1 MKRED
6 ALTQKL
12 SSIADRYRE
21 VEKLVGDPEVIK
33 DARRYRDLMRE
44 YKRLEHIVAH
54 QESLI
59 SLEKDLDQAEE
70 WIAGDDEDYKALALE
85 ERPELQRKLTAAYE
99 AAKIMLLPRDE
110 VDDRPVMIEFRA
122 GTGGDEAALFAG
134 DLFRMYQKHCT
145 DKGWTWSLVNANEGT
160 AGGFKE
166 VVARVEGEGVYGWL
180 KFESGVHRVQRV
192 PDTESQG
199 RVHTSAAT
207 VAVLPVAESVDV
219 DLNVSDIRRDTV
231 LPVAESVD
239 VDLNVSD
246 IRRDTFRASGAGGQ
260 HVNKT
265 ESAVRLTHGPSGI
278 VVECQD
284 GRSQHQNYEHALT
297 VLRTRLFERERE
309 RIAADQAQKRK
320 SLVSTGDRSAKIRTY
335 NFPQGRVTDHRIHF
349 TSHALPA
356 ILGGELTPVIEALR
370 MAEQAELL
378 ASQN

>member
-1 MKRED
+1 MKREE
-6 ALTQKL
+6 ALMQKL
-12 SSIADRYRE
+12 ASISDRFHE
-21 VEKLVGDPEVIK
+21 VEKLVGDPDVIK

-44 YKRLEHIVAH
+44 YKRLGQIVTH
-54 QESLI
+54 HRLLV
-59 SLEKDLDQAEE
+59 SLETELTQAEE
-70 WIAGDDEDYKALALE
+70 WLAGDDLEFRELAQE
-85 ERPELQRKLTAAYE
+85 EAPELVRRLAEAYE
-99 AAKIMLLPRDE
+99 AGKIMLLPRDE

-134 DLFRMYQKHCT
+134 DLFRMYQKHCEQ
-145 DKGWTWSLVNANEGT
+145 KGWSWSMVNANEGT

-166 VVARVEGEGVYGWL
+166 AVARVEGDGVYGWL

-207 VAVLPVAESVDV
+207 VAVLPVAEDVDV
-219 DLNVSDIRRDTV
+219 DLNVT
-231 LPVAESVD
+231 
-239 VDLNVSD
+239 D

-284 GRSQHQNYEHALT
+284 GRSQHQNYERALE

-309 RIAADQAQKRK
+309 RIAADQAEKRK

-356 ILGGELTPVIEALR
+356 ILGGELTAVIEALR

-378 ASQN
+378 AAQN

>member
-6 ALTQKL
+6 ALINKM
-12 SSIADRYRE
+12 SSISDRYHE
-21 VEKLVGDPEVIK
+21 VEKLVGDPDVIK
-33 DARRYRDLMRE
+33 DPKRYRDLMRE
-44 YKRLEHIVAH
+44 YKRLESIVH
-54 QESLI
+54 HHTLVVSF
-59 SLEKDLDQAEE
+59 EKDLDQVEE
-70 WIAGDDEDYKALALE
+70 WLKGNDADFRALAQE
-85 ERPELQRKLTAAYE
+85 ERPDLERKLLAAYE
-99 AAKIMLLPRDE
+99 EAKIMLLPRDE

-122 GTGGDEAALFAG
+122 GTGGDEAAIFAG

-145 DKGWTWSLVNANEGT
+145 EKGWTWSLVSANEGT

-192 PDTESQG
+192 PNTESQG

-207 VAVLPVAESVDV
+207 VAVLPVAE
-219 DLNVSDIRRDTV
+219 
-231 LPVAESVD
+231 AVD

-284 GRSQHQNYEHALT
+284 GRSQHQNYEHALE

-356 ILGGELTPVIEALR
+356 ILGGDLTQVIEALR

>member
-1 MKRED
+1 M
-6 ALTQKL
+6 LQKL
-12 SSIADRYRE
+12 ASISDRYHE
-21 VEKLVGDPEVIK
+21 VEKLVGDPDVIK
-33 DARRYRDLMRE
+33 DAKRYRDLMRE
-44 YKRLEHIVAH
+44 YKRLAPIVNH
-54 QESLI
+54 FNLVTSI
-59 SLEKDLDQAEE
+59 GNDLDQAEA
-70 WIAGDDEDYKALALE
+70 WIGGDDAEFKDLGQA
-85 ERPELQRKLTAAYE
+85 ERPGLQHKLEAAYE
-99 AAKIMLLPRDE
+99 AAKVMLLPRDE

-134 DLFRMYQKHCT
+134 DLFRMYQKHCEQ
-145 DKGWTWSLVNANEGT
+145 KGWSWILVNANEGT

-166 VVARVEGEGVYGWL
+166 VVARVEGDGVYGWL

-207 VAVLPVAESVDV
+207 VAVLPVAEDVDV
-219 DLNVSDIRRDTV
+219 DLNVT
-231 LPVAESVD
+231 
-239 VDLNVSD
+239 D

-284 GRSQHQNYEHALT
+284 GRSQHQNYDRALE
-297 VLRTRLFERERE
+297 VLRTRLFERERS
-309 RIAADQAQKRK
+309 RIAADQAEKRK

-370 MAEQAELL
+370 MAEQAALL

>member
-1 MKRED
+1 
-6 ALTQKL
+6 
-12 SSIADRYRE
+12 
-21 VEKLVGDPEVIK
+21 
-33 DARRYRDLMRE
+33 
-44 YKRLEHIVAH
+44 
-54 QESLI
+54 
-59 SLEKDLDQAEE
+59 
-70 WIAGDDEDYKALALE
+70 
-85 ERPELQRKLTAAYE
+85 
-99 AAKIMLLPRDE
+99 
-110 VDDRPVMIEFRA
+110 MIEFRA
-122 GTGGDEAALFAG
+122 GTGGDEAAIFAG

-145 DKGWTWSLVNANEGT
+145 EKGWTWSLVSANEGT

-192 PDTESQG
+192 PNTESQG

-207 VAVLPVAESVDV
+207 VAVLPVAE
-219 DLNVSDIRRDTV
+219 
-231 LPVAESVD
+231 AVD

-284 GRSQHQNYEHALT
+284 GRSQHQNYEHALE

-356 ILGGELTPVIEALR
+356 ILGGDLTQVIEALR

>member
-6 ALTQKL
+6 ALTNKM
-12 SSIADRYRE
+12 SSISDRYHE
-21 VEKLVGDPEVIK
+21 VEKLVGDPDVIK

-44 YKRLEHIVAH
+44 YKRLESIVQH
-54 QESLI
+54 HTLLL

-70 WIAGDDEDYKALALE
+70 WLKGDDADFKALAQE
-85 ERPELQRKLTAAYE
+85 ERPDLERRLLEAYE
-99 AAKIMLLPRDE
+99 KAKIMLLPRDE

-122 GTGGDEAALFAG
+122 GTGGDEAAIFAG

-145 DKGWTWSLVNANEGT
+145 EKGWAWSLVNANEGT

-166 VVARVEGEGVYGWL
+166 VVARVEGDGVYGWL

-207 VAVLPVAESVDV
+207 VAVLPVAE
-219 DLNVSDIRRDTV
+219 
-231 LPVAESVD
+231 AVD

-284 GRSQHQNYEHALT
+284 GRSQHQNYEHALE

-349 TSHALPA
+349 TSHALPS
-356 ILGGELTPVIEALR
+356 ILGGDLTPVIEALR

>member
-1 MKRED
+1 M
-6 ALTQKL
+6 QKL
-12 SSIADRYRE
+12 ASISDRFHE
-21 VEKLVGDPEVIK
+21 VEKLVGDPDVIK

-44 YKRLEHIVAH
+44 YKRLGQIVTH
-54 QESLI
+54 HRILV
-59 SLEKDLDQAEE
+59 SLETELTQAEE
-70 WIAGDDEDYKALALE
+70 WLTGEDLEFRELAQE
-85 ERPELQRKLTAAYE
+85 EEPDLVRRLAEAYE
-99 AAKIMLLPRDE
+99 AGKIMLLPRDE

-134 DLFRMYQKHCT
+134 DLFRMYQKHCEQ
-145 DKGWTWSLVNANEGT
+145 KGWSWSMVNANEGT

-166 VVARVEGEGVYGWL
+166 AVARVEGDGVYGWL

-207 VAVLPVAESVDV
+207 VAVLPVAEDVDV
-219 DLNVSDIRRDTV
+219 DLNVT
-231 LPVAESVD
+231 
-239 VDLNVSD
+239 D

-284 GRSQHQNYEHALT
+284 GRSQHQNYERALE

-309 RIAADQAQKRK
+309 RIAADQAEKRK

-356 ILGGELTPVIEALR
+356 ILGGELTAVIEALR

-378 ASQN
+378 AAQN

>member
-1 MKRED
+1 MKREE
-6 ALTQKL
+6 ALMQKL
-12 SSIADRYRE
+12 ASISDRFHE
-21 VEKLVGDPEVIK
+21 VEKLVGDPDVIK

-44 YKRLEHIVAH
+44 YKRLGQIVTH
-54 QESLI
+54 HRLLV
-59 SLEKDLDQAEE
+59 SLETELSQAEE
-70 WIAGDDEDYKALALE
+70 WMDGVDLEFRELAQE
-85 ERPELQRKLTAAYE
+85 EAPDLVRRLSEAYE
-99 AAKIMLLPRDE
+99 AGKIMRLPRDE

-122 GTGGDEAALFAG
+122 GSGGDEAALFAG
-134 DLFRMYQKHCT
+134 DLFRMYQKHCEQ
-145 DKGWTWSLVNANEGT
+145 KGWSWSMVNANEGT

-166 VVARVEGEGVYGWL
+166 VVARVEGDGVYGWL

-207 VAVLPVAESVDV
+207 VAVLPVAEDVDV
-219 DLNVSDIRRDTV
+219 ELNVT
-231 LPVAESVD
+231 
-239 VDLNVSD
+239 D

-284 GRSQHQNYEHALT
+284 GRSQHQNYERALE

-309 RIAADQAQKRK
+309 RIAADQAEKRK

-356 ILGGELTPVIEALR
+356 ILGGELTSVIEALR

-378 ASQN
+378 AAQN

>member
-12 SSIADRYRE
+12 SSISDRYHE
-21 VEKLVGDPEVIK
+21 VEKLVGDPDVIK
-33 DARRYRDLMRE
+33 DAKRYRDLMRE
-44 YKRLEHIVAH
+44 YKRLAGIVEHH
-54 QESLI
+54 SLVV
-59 SLEKDLDQAEE
+59 SLEKDLEQAEE
-70 WIAGDDEDYKALALE
+70 WIHGEDADFKALAQE
-85 ERPELQRKLTAAYE
+85 ERPELERRLEEAYE
-99 AAKIMLLPRDE
+99 GSKIMLLPRDE

-145 DKGWTWSLVNANEGT
+145 EKGWDWSLVNANEGT

-166 VVARVEGEGVYGWL
+166 VVARVEGDGVYGWL

-207 VAVLPVAESVDV
+207 VAVLPVAEAVDV
-219 DLNVSDIRRDTV
+219 DLK
-231 LPVAESVD
+231 
-239 VDLNVSD
+239 VSD

-265 ESAVRLTHGPSGI
+265 ESAVRLTNGPSGI

-309 RIAADQAQKRK
+309 RVARTSTKTQVAGKYRRSFCQNSDLQFPTRSRYRSSN
-320 SLVSTGDRSAKIRTY
+320 SLYFACFACY
-335 NFPQGRVTDHRIHF
+335 
-349 TSHALPA
+349 
-356 ILGGELTPVIEALR
+356 LGW
-370 MAEQAELL
+370 
-378 ASQN
+378 

>member
-1 MKRED
+1 MKREE
-6 ALTQKL
+6 ALMQKL
-12 SSIADRYRE
+12 ASISDRFHE
-21 VEKLVGDPEVIK
+21 VEKLVGDPDVIK

-44 YKRLEHIVAH
+44 YKRLGQIVTH
-54 QESLI
+54 HRILV
-59 SLEKDLDQAEE
+59 SLETELTQAEE
-70 WIAGDDEDYKALALE
+70 WLTGEDLEFRELAQE
-85 ERPELQRKLTAAYE
+85 EEPDLVRRLAEAYE
-99 AAKIMLLPRDE
+99 AGKIMLLPRDE

-134 DLFRMYQKHCT
+134 DLFRMYQKHCEQ
-145 DKGWTWSLVNANEGT
+145 KGWSWSMVNANEGT

-166 VVARVEGEGVYGWL
+166 AVARVEGDGVYGWL

-207 VAVLPVAESVDV
+207 VAVLPVAEDVDV
-219 DLNVSDIRRDTV
+219 DLNVT
-231 LPVAESVD
+231 
-239 VDLNVSD
+239 D

-284 GRSQHQNYEHALT
+284 GRSQHQNYERALE

-309 RIAADQAQKRK
+309 RIAADQAEKRK

-356 ILGGELTPVIEALR
+356 ILGGELTAVIEALR

-378 ASQN
+378 AAQN

>member
-1 MKRED
+1 MKREE
-6 ALTQKL
+6 ALMQKL
-12 SSIADRYRE
+12 ASISDRFHE
-21 VEKLVGDPEVIK
+21 VEKLVGDPDVIK

-44 YKRLEHIVAH
+44 YKRLGQIVTH
-54 QESLI
+54 HRLLV
-59 SLEKDLDQAEE
+59 SLETELTQAEE
-70 WIAGDDEDYKALALE
+70 WLAGDDLEFRELAQE
-85 ERPELQRKLTAAYE
+85 EAPELVRRLAEAYE
-99 AAKIMLLPRDE
+99 AGKIILLPRDE

-134 DLFRMYQKHCT
+134 DLFRMYQKHCEQ
-145 DKGWTWSLVNANEGT
+145 KGWSWSMVNANEGT

-166 VVARVEGEGVYGWL
+166 AVARVEGDGVYGWL

-207 VAVLPVAESVDV
+207 VAVLPVAEDVDV
-219 DLNVSDIRRDTV
+219 DLNVT
-231 LPVAESVD
+231 
-239 VDLNVSD
+239 D

-284 GRSQHQNYEHALT
+284 GRSQHQNYERALE

-309 RIAADQAQKRK
+309 RIAADQAEKRK

-356 ILGGELTPVIEALR
+356 ILGGELTAVIEALR

-378 ASQN
+378 AAQN

>member
-1 MKRED
+1 MKREE
-6 ALTQKL
+6 ALMQKL
-12 SSIADRYRE
+12 ASISDRFHE
-21 VEKLVGDPEVIK
+21 VEKLVGDPDVIK

-44 YKRLEHIVAH
+44 YKRLGQIVTH
-54 QESLI
+54 HRLLV
-59 SLEKDLDQAEE
+59 SLETELTQAEE
-70 WIAGDDEDYKALALE
+70 WLAGDDLEFRELAQE
-85 ERPELQRKLTAAYE
+85 EAPELVRRLAEAYE
-99 AAKIMLLPRDE
+99 AGKIMLLPRDE

-134 DLFRMYQKHCT
+134 DLFRMYQKHCEQ
-145 DKGWTWSLVNANEGT
+145 KGWSWSMVNANEGT

-166 VVARVEGEGVYGWL
+166 AVARVEGDGVYGWL

-207 VAVLPVAESVDV
+207 VAVLPVAEDVDV
-219 DLNVSDIRRDTV
+219 DLNVT
-231 LPVAESVD
+231 
-239 VDLNVSD
+239 D

-284 GRSQHQNYEHALT
+284 GRSQHQNYERALE

-309 RIAADQAQKRK
+309 RIAADQAEKRK

-349 TSHALPA
+349 TSHALPS
-356 ILGGELTPVIEALR
+356 ILGGELTAVIEALR

-378 ASQN
+378 AAQN

>member
-33 DARRYRDLMRE
+33 DALRYRDLMRE
-44 YKRLEHIVAH
+44 YKRLEQIVVH
-54 QESLI
+54 QEHVI

-70 WIAGDDEDYKALALE
+70 WLAGDDEDYKTLALE
-85 ERPELQRKLTAAYE
+85 ERPELQRKLAEAYE

-134 DLFRMYQKHCT
+134 DLFRMYQKHCI

-192 PDTESQG
+192 PDTESQ
-199 RVHTSAAT
+199 
-207 VAVLPVAESVDV
+207 
-219 DLNVSDIRRDTV
+219 
-231 LPVAESVD
+231 
-239 VDLNVSD
+239 
-246 IRRDTFRASGAGGQ
+246 
-260 HVNKT
+260 
-265 ESAVRLTHGPSGI
+265 
-278 VVECQD
+278 
-284 GRSQHQNYEHALT
+284 
-297 VLRTRLFERERE
+297 
-309 RIAADQAQKRK
+309 
-320 SLVSTGDRSAKIRTY
+320 
-335 NFPQGRVTDHRIHF
+335 
-349 TSHALPA
+349 
-356 ILGGELTPVIEALR
+356 
-370 MAEQAELL
+370 
-378 ASQN
+378 

>member
-1 MKRED
+1 
-6 ALTQKL
+6 
-12 SSIADRYRE
+12 
-21 VEKLVGDPEVIK
+21 
-33 DARRYRDLMRE
+33 MRE
-44 YKRLEHIVAH
+44 YKRLESIVH
-54 QESLI
+54 HHTLVVSF
-59 SLEKDLDQAEE
+59 EKDLDQVEE
-70 WIAGDDEDYKALALE
+70 WLKGNDADFRALAQE
-85 ERPELQRKLTAAYE
+85 ERPDLERKLLAAYE
-99 AAKIMLLPRDE
+99 TAKIMLLPRDE

-122 GTGGDEAALFAG
+122 GTGGDEAAIFAG

-145 DKGWTWSLVNANEGT
+145 EKGWTWSLVSANEGT

-192 PDTESQG
+192 PNTESQG

-207 VAVLPVAESVDV
+207 VAVLPVAE
-219 DLNVSDIRRDTV
+219 
-231 LPVAESVD
+231 AVD

-284 GRSQHQNYEHALT
+284 GRSQHQNYEHALE

-356 ILGGELTPVIEALR
+356 ILGGDLTQVIEALR

>member
-6 ALTQKL
+6 ALTNKM
-12 SSIADRYRE
+12 SSISDRYHE
-21 VEKLVGDPEVIK
+21 VEKLVGDPDVIK

-44 YKRLEHIVAH
+44 YKRLESIVQH
-54 QESLI
+54 HTLLL
-59 SLEKDLDQAEE
+59 SLEKDLDQVEE
-70 WIAGDDEDYKALALE
+70 WLKGDDADFKALAQE
-85 ERPELQRKLTAAYE
+85 ERPDLERRLLEAYE
-99 AAKIMLLPRDE
+99 KAKIMLLPRDE

-122 GTGGDEAALFAG
+122 GTGGDEAAIFAG

-145 DKGWTWSLVNANEGT
+145 EKGWAWILVNANEGT

-166 VVARVEGEGVYGWL
+166 VVARVEGDGVYGWL

-207 VAVLPVAESVDV
+207 VAVLPVAE
-219 DLNVSDIRRDTV
+219 
-231 LPVAESVD
+231 AVD

-284 GRSQHQNYEHALT
+284 GRSQHQNYEHALE

-349 TSHALPA
+349 TSHALPS
-356 ILGGELTPVIEALR
+356 ILGGDLTPVIEALR

>member
-1 MKRED
+1 MKREE
-6 ALTQKL
+6 ALMQKL
-12 SSIADRYRE
+12 ASISDRFHE
-21 VEKLVGDPEVIK
+21 VEKLVGDPDVIK

-44 YKRLEHIVAH
+44 YKRLGQIVTH
-54 QESLI
+54 HRILV
-59 SLEKDLDQAEE
+59 SLETELTQAEE
-70 WIAGDDEDYKALALE
+70 WLTGDDLEFRELAQE
-85 ERPELQRKLTAAYE
+85 EEPDLVRRLAEAYE
-99 AAKIMLLPRDE
+99 AGKIMLLPRDE

-134 DLFRMYQKHCT
+134 DLFRMYQKHCEQ
-145 DKGWTWSLVNANEGT
+145 KGWSWSMVNANEGT

-166 VVARVEGEGVYGWL
+166 AVARVEGDGVYGWL

-207 VAVLPVAESVDV
+207 VAVLPVAEDVDV
-219 DLNVSDIRRDTV
+219 DLNVT
-231 LPVAESVD
+231 
-239 VDLNVSD
+239 D

-284 GRSQHQNYEHALT
+284 GRSQHQNYERALE

-309 RIAADQAQKRK
+309 RIAADQAEKRK

-356 ILGGELTPVIEALR
+356 ILGGELTAVIEALR

-378 ASQN
+378 AAQN

>member
-1 MKRED
+1 M
-6 ALTQKL
+6 QKL
-12 SSIADRYRE
+12 ASISDRFHE
-21 VEKLVGDPEVIK
+21 VEKLVGDPDVIK

-44 YKRLEHIVAH
+44 YKRLGQIVTH
-54 QESLI
+54 HRLLV
-59 SLEKDLDQAEE
+59 SLETELTQAEE
-70 WIAGDDEDYKALALE
+70 WLAGDDLEFRELAQE
-85 ERPELQRKLTAAYE
+85 EAPELVRRLAEAYE
-99 AAKIMLLPRDE
+99 AGKIMLLPRDE

-134 DLFRMYQKHCT
+134 DLFRMYQKHCEQ
-145 DKGWTWSLVNANEGT
+145 KGWSWSMVNANEGT

-166 VVARVEGEGVYGWL
+166 AVARVEGDGVYGWL

-207 VAVLPVAESVDV
+207 VAVLPVAEDVDV
-219 DLNVSDIRRDTV
+219 DLNVT
-231 LPVAESVD
+231 
-239 VDLNVSD
+239 D

-284 GRSQHQNYEHALT
+284 GRSQHQNYERALE

-309 RIAADQAQKRK
+309 RIAADQAEKRK

-356 ILGGELTPVIEALR
+356 ILGGELTAVIEALR

-378 ASQN
+378 AAQN

>member
-1 MKRED
+1 
-6 ALTQKL
+6 
-12 SSIADRYRE
+12 
-21 VEKLVGDPEVIK
+21 
-33 DARRYRDLMRE
+33 
-44 YKRLEHIVAH
+44 
-54 QESLI
+54 
-59 SLEKDLDQAEE
+59 
-70 WIAGDDEDYKALALE
+70 LA
-85 ERPELQRKLTAAYE
+85 AAYE
-99 AAKIMLLPRDE
+99 AAI
-110 VDDRPVMIEFRA
+110 
-122 GTGGDEAALFAG
+122 FAG

-145 DKGWTWSLVNANEGT
+145 EKGWTWSLVNANEGT

-219 DLNVSDIRRDTV
+219 DLNV
-231 LPVAESVD
+231 A
-239 VDLNVSD
+239 D

-284 GRSQHQNYEHALT
+284 GRSQHQNYEHALE

-309 RIAADQAQKRK
+309 RIAADQAEKRK

-349 TSHALPA
+349 TSHALSA
-356 ILGGELTPVIEALR
+356 ILGGDLTPVIEALR

-378 ASQN
+378 ASQNEH

>member
-1 MKRED
+1 MKREE
-6 ALTQKL
+6 ALMQKL
-12 SSIADRYRE
+12 ASISDRFHE
-21 VEKLVGDPEVIK
+21 VEKLVGDPDVIK

-44 YKRLEHIVAH
+44 YKRLGQIVTH
-54 QESLI
+54 HRLLV
-59 SLEKDLDQAEE
+59 SLETELSQAEE
-70 WIAGDDEDYKALALE
+70 WMDGVDLEFRELAQE
-85 ERPELQRKLTAAYE
+85 EAPDLVRRLSEAYE
-99 AAKIMLLPRDE
+99 AGKIMLLPRDE

-122 GTGGDEAALFAG
+122 GSGGDEAALFAG
-134 DLFRMYQKHCT
+134 DLFRMYQKHCEQ
-145 DKGWTWSLVNANEGT
+145 KGWSWSMVNANEGT

-166 VVARVEGEGVYGWL
+166 VVARVEGDGVYGWL

-207 VAVLPVAESVDV
+207 VAVLPVAEDVDV
-219 DLNVSDIRRDTV
+219 ELNVT
-231 LPVAESVD
+231 
-239 VDLNVSD
+239 D

-284 GRSQHQNYEHALT
+284 GRSQHQNYERALE

-309 RIAADQAQKRK
+309 RIAADQAEKRK

-356 ILGGELTPVIEALR
+356 ILGGELTSVIEALR

-378 ASQN
+378 AAQN

>member
-44 YKRLEHIVAH
+44 YKRLEHIVVH
-54 QESLI
+54 QERLI

-70 WIAGDDEDYKALALE
+70 WLAGDDEDYKTLALE
-85 ERPELQRKLTAAYE
+85 ERPELQRKLTEAYE

-207 VAVLPVAESVDV
+207 VAVLPVAEDVDV
-219 DLNVSDIRRDTV
+219 DLNVT
-231 LPVAESVD
+231 
-239 VDLNVSD
+239 D

-284 GRSQHQNYEHALT
+284 GRSQHQNYERALE

-309 RIAADQAQKRK
+309 RIAADQAEKRK

-356 ILGGELTPVIEALR
+356 ILGGELTAVIEALR

-378 ASQN
+378 AAQN

>member
-1 MKRED
+1 M
-6 ALTQKL
+6 QKL
-12 SSIADRYRE
+12 ASISDRFHE
-21 VEKLVGDPEVIK
+21 VEKLVGDPDVIK

-44 YKRLEHIVAH
+44 YKRLGQIVTH
-54 QESLI
+54 HRLLV
-59 SLEKDLDQAEE
+59 SLETELSQAEE
-70 WIAGDDEDYKALALE
+70 WMDGDDLEFRELAQE
-85 ERPELQRKLTAAYE
+85 EAPDLVRRLSEAYE
-99 AAKIMLLPRDE
+99 AGKIMLLPRDE

-122 GTGGDEAALFAG
+122 GSGGDEAALFAG
-134 DLFRMYQKHCT
+134 DLFRMYQKHCEQ
-145 DKGWTWSLVNANEGT
+145 KGWSWSMVNANEGT

-166 VVARVEGEGVYGWL
+166 VVARVEGDGVYGWL

-207 VAVLPVAESVDV
+207 VAVLPVAEDVDV
-219 DLNVSDIRRDTV
+219 ELNVT
-231 LPVAESVD
+231 
-239 VDLNVSD
+239 D

-284 GRSQHQNYEHALT
+284 GRSQHQNYERALE

-309 RIAADQAQKRK
+309 RIAADQAEKRK

-356 ILGGELTPVIEALR
+356 ILGGELTSVIEALR

-378 ASQN
+378 AAQN

>member
-12 SSIADRYRE
+12 SSISDRYHE
-21 VEKLVGDPEVIK
+21 VEKLVGDPDVIK
-33 DARRYRDLMRE
+33 DAKRYRDLMRE
-44 YKRLEHIVAH
+44 YKRLAGIVEHH
-54 QESLI
+54 SLVV
-59 SLEKDLDQAEE
+59 SLEKDLEQAEE
-70 WIAGDDEDYKALALE
+70 WIHGEDADFKALAQE
-85 ERPELQRKLTAAYE
+85 ERPELERRLEEAYE
-99 AAKIMLLPRDE
+99 GAKIMLLPRDE

-145 DKGWTWSLVNANEGT
+145 EKGWDWSLVNANEGT

-207 VAVLPVAESVDV
+207 VAVLPVAEAVDV
-219 DLNVSDIRRDTV
+219 DLK
-231 LPVAESVD
+231 
-239 VDLNVSD
+239 VSD

-309 RIAADQAQKRK
+309 RVAAEQAQKRK

-356 ILGGELTPVIEALR
+356 ILGGDLTQVIEALR